1 MSHTHSDPCQNIE
14 SVTGRRGKKLNPVK
28 TIKKNKKE
36 IVITKNHKKWQNQQV
51 KWQNQKY
58 LSSRI
63 DGRMVSTVVNTV
75 DLYLGN
81 GLVVGVVDFEV
92 FQDHNWL

>member
-36 IVITKNHKKWQNQQV
+36 IVVTQNHKKMTEPTSQMAESKIFVLPYRWQDG
-51 KWQNQKY
+51 KY
-58 LSSRI
+58 C
-63 DGRMVSTVVNTV
+63 G
-75 DLYLGN
+75 
-81 GLVVGVVDFEV
+81 
-92 FQDHNWL
+92 